1 MKLSD
6 FAAYGRVERDTEFS
20 RLGYVDSDA
29 EGLLAYA
36 DSYTYLQRG
45 LENPRLVAIVTTPD
59 LAAQAGNLPG
69 LMVAEAPRDAFYAIH
84 GRFIEEGRYK
94 LPFEPGV
101 GKGCKIHPSAIVA
114 PGCRIGDHVTIAE
127 HVVIRDAVWIGSHVT
142 IEPGVKLGMEGILY
156 SRTPAGPRLISH
168 GGYVRIHDHAIL
180 MTNSTV
186 VRSVHDTDL
195 TEVGEAALIG
205 LGSIVG
211 HEAKI
216 GARAVV
222 SNQCVVARKSTVGED
237 AFLGTQTMVRENT
250 AIGRGAKVMA
260 GAIVIDDVAP
270 GATVSGNF
278 ATDHRARMLE
288 FMRASR

>member
-1 MKLSD
+1 MRLSD
-6 FAAYGRVERDTEFS
+6 FAAYGRVERDGEFS

-29 EGLLAYA
+29 AGLLAYA
-36 DSYTYLQRG
+36 DSYTYLKRG
-45 LENPRLVAIVTTPD
+45 LENPQLAAIVTTEE
-59 LAAQAGNLPG
+59 LAKQAANIPG
-69 LMVAEAPRDAFYAIH
+69 LLVAETPRDAFYGIH
-84 GRFIEEGRYK
+84 ARFVTESRYK
-94 LPFEPGV
+94 LPFEPGIGV
-101 GKGCKIHPSAIVA
+101 GCTIHSSAIVA
-114 PGCRIGDHVTIAE
+114 PGCLIGDHVTIAE
-127 HVVIRDAVWIGSHVT
+127 HVVIRDAVWIGSNVT

-156 SRTPAGPRLISH
+156 SRTPSGPRLIPH

-180 MTNSTV
+180 MTNATV

-222 SNQCVVARKSTVGED
+222 SNHCVVARKSAVGAD
-237 AFLGTQTMVRENT
+237 AFLGTQAIVRENT
-250 AIGRGAKVMA
+250 IIGQGAKVMA
-260 GAIVIDDVAP
+260 GSIVIDDVAS

-278 ATDHRARMLE
+278 ATSHPVRMLE

>member
-6 FAAYGRVERDTEFS
+6 FAAYGRVERDIEFS

-36 DSYTYLQRG
+36 DSYAYLKRA
-45 LENPRLVAIVTTPD
+45 LENPRLVAIVTTAD
-59 LAAQAGNLPG
+59 LIAQAANIPG
-69 LMVAEAPRDAFYAIH
+69 LMVADTPRDAFYAIH
-84 GRFIEEGRYK
+84 ARFIEDARYK

-101 GKGCKIHPSAIVA
+101 GQGCKIHPSAIVA

-156 SRTPAGPRLISH
+156 GRTPTGPRLIPH

-180 MTNSTV
+180 MTNATV

-222 SNQCVVARKSTVGED
+222 SNHCVVARKSTVGED

-250 AIGRGAKVMA
+250 AIGHGAKVMA
-260 GAIVIDDVAP
+260 GSIVIDDVAP